1 MQTIF
6 DHLIR
11 IVLQDKPL
19 APEISYSHRNISTC
33 FYHMSSILHESESLA
48 QMLSAKMQLLISEVI
63 KRKETYLINMDLD
76 TVQPLSDY
84 EYANISKKE
93 YL

>member
-1 MQTIF
+1 
-6 DHLIR
+6 
-11 IVLQDKPL
+11 
-19 APEISYSHRNISTC
+19 
-33 FYHMSSILHESESLA
+33 MSSILHESESLP